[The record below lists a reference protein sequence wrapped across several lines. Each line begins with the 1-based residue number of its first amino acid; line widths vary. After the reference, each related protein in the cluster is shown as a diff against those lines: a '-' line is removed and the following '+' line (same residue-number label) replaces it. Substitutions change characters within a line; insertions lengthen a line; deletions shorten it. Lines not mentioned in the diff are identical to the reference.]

1 MHLYLTT
8 IQKLFLKY
16 FIKIL
21 STPMNYMFPVI
32 LLMCLI
38 GALTNNNR
46 IFDIWV
52 FFAMGILGYI
62 FQRVDIPVAPL
73 TLGYVLGPTVE
84 LNFRTAIMAF
94 RGNALSLFTR
104 PLALALLAIAVVMLL
119 WPVLKKRISPKRG

>member
-1 MHLYLTT
+1 M
-8 IQKLFLKY
+8 
-16 FIKIL
+16 
-21 STPMNYMFPVI
+21 I

-52 FFAMGILGYI
+52 FFVMGILGYV
-62 FQRVDIPVAPL
+62 FQQVGIPVAPL

-94 RGNALSLFTR
+94 HGNAFSR
-104 PLALALLAIAVVMLL
+104 PIAICLLAVAVVMLV
-119 WPVLKKRISPKRG
+119 WPSLKKRHSRQKAKS